1 MNIFYTEV
9 DANLQ
14 KELNARGRSG
24 FYDRSSGA
32 IDFMVG
38 KIANVK
44 LTAYEKN
51 DSAGNVVGV
60 LGGDQTRFGKFMPSG
75 PNGFLTDSVITQT
88 ELAFYTQTDAE
99 KDPTAV
105 VGNAYIRPRTFI
117 DKTKRTGPYIT
128 SVDITIGDHS
138 QGLLNRATVQFT
150 IPNIASDLD
159 IVEQIW
165 FRPGRYISIDIEHPK
180 SALVSANGNTST
192 TNGLLTPLSIPNRD
206 KLEKLYPSWKNEM
219 DKFITQMSRMNA
231 VRFEGLITQ
240 FDFQFTQDG
249 TITATLSITGTS
261 NVYTDISMYLDSNKA
276 KTEQGP
282 KPFSPTDLVVTSS
295 RKEFYEVLYNN
306 CLNLQSNITKD
317 NINKQSQY
325 IIPYSNETGSNP
337 ANTDRFILFGEP
349 YKPTTPTNLV
359 QKNTTAESNYSIY
372 ITFGG
377 LIHFVN
383 NYILTKIEGSV
394 AVPEIVFTDTACYSN
409 YYERLVSADPE
420 NVLLLPSSTNSKA
433 VPTIGGFVATNSTD
447 CNTYG
452 DLVYYAN
459 VNNNVDTYSV
469 NSLNMQPWP
478 GVYSYAGNAGKY
490 YPSRIF
496 INLEKI
502 QTIVNNLTENGT
514 KSFSV
519 SSFISTI
526 CDLVKFNTGGAIE
539 LKLVSHPT
547 FTTKLMLMDDKYLNG
562 KRVND
567 TKTVVPYSV
576 PMFSNHPN
584 GSVVHEF
591 SFSAKLPES
600 AKNLSYVLNSGDDV
614 TELDVA
620 PYMNFMYNAQNKNE
634 INKLQQRYRDSHETV
649 LSNLA
654 ASRQKFGESP
664 GIPELQSALRKSLA
678 EYIKKPF
685 NDFRTSAQM
694 TAPIF
699 PFEASI
705 TLNGIH
711 GFKYGDVLQ
720 FEALPMRY
728 RMNTVF
734 SVISIS
740 HSVSNSGEWNTTL
753 KCIMRPSID

>member
-14 KELNARGRSG
+14 KELNARGSSG
-24 FYDRSSGA
+24 FYDRSTNA

-44 LTAYEKN
+44 ITAYDKN

-60 LGGDQTRFGKFMPSG
+60 LGGDQTRTGRFMPTG
-75 PNGFLTDSVITQT
+75 PDGYLTDSKITQQ
-88 ELAFYTQTDAE
+88 ELTFYTETDVE
-99 KDPTAV
+99 KDPKAV
-105 VGNAYIRPRTFI
+105 VGNAYTRPHTFI

-128 SVDITIGDHS
+128 NVDISIGDHS
-138 QGLLNRATVQFT
+138 MGLLNKATVQFT
-150 IPNIASDLD
+150 IPNITRDLD
-159 IVEQIW
+159 VVEQIW

-180 SALVSANGNTST
+180 SALVSTSGTTAT
-192 TNGLLTPLSIPNRD
+192 TNGLLTPLSIPNRE
-206 KLEKLYPSWKNEM
+206 KLLKLYPSWKTEM

-240 FDFQFTQDG
+240 FDFQFTPDG
-249 TITATLSITGTS
+249 TITATLSVTGTS

-276 KTEQGP
+276 KIDQGP

-295 RKEFYEVLYNN
+295 RKEFYEVLYDN
-306 CLNLQSNITKD
+306 CMNLQSNITKNSKD
-317 NINKQSQY
+317 KQAQY
-325 IIPYSNETGSNP
+325 IIPYTNETGLNP
-337 ANTDRFILFGEP
+337 ENTDRFILFGEP
-349 YKPTTPTNLV
+349 YKPTTATNLV

-394 AVPEIVFTDTACYSN
+394 SVPEIVFSDTACYSN

-420 NVLLLPSSTNSKA
+420 NVLLLPAS
-433 VPTIGGFVATNSTD
+433 TNSTD

-452 DLVYYAN
+452 ELVYYAN
-459 VNNNVDTYSV
+459 VNSNIDTYSV
-469 NSLNMQPWP
+469 NSLNMQKWP

-502 QTIVNNLTENGT
+502 QTVVNNLTAEGT

-547 FTTKLMLMDDKYLNG
+547 LTTKLMLMDDKYING
-562 KRVND
+562 KRVDD

-584 GSVVHEF
+584 GSVVQEF

-620 PYMNFMYNAQNKNE
+620 PYMNFMYNAQNKDE
-634 INKLQQRYRDSHETV
+634 LNKLQQRYRDAHETV
-649 LSNLA
+649 LENLA
-654 ASRQKFGESP
+654 ASRTKFGESP
-664 GIPELQSALRKSLA
+664 GIPELQTALRKSLA

-740 HSVSNSGEWNTTL
+740 HSVSTSGEWNTTL